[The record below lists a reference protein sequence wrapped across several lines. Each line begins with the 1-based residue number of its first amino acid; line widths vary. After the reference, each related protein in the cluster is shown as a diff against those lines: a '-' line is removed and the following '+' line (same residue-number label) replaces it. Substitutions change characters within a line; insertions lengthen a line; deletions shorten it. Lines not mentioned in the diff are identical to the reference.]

1 MTDKPADERK
11 RRAARRRAAQRQRK
25 AGGLNWR
32 SWEPWVLITIVVA
45 IVAVIVTL
53 IVTTN
58 SNKNNLSSPEAQID
72 PGRFSSDSYG
82 LAHRRNDGLSIG
94 DLDAPVVLIDYG
106 DLRCPYCAKW
116 MEQVEPELVDK
127 YVRTGKL
134 RIEFRNMVLFD
145 QPSLL
150 GARAVIAAAQQGK
163 GYALMQKIYSTMPH
177 KGHGEITVPLV
188 RKWAEELQ
196 LKDIDHFMKD
206 AQSTKFD
213 AQIAE
218 GKQEA
223 HSMGFQSVP
232 AFLINGY
239 PVLGARDTQT
249 YIDIIESALLALDK

>member
-53 IVTTN
+53 IVTTD